1 MWNRSL
7 LRYASL
13 LGFAML
19 AAAPADDFRFSGP
32 YTHENLSIF
41 LIHRARN
48 ASSKRFLTLQEAMD
62 QKKVVVYETSNV
74 NELLIENL
82 SSEDIYVQS
91 GDIVKGG
98 RQDRVFPDDFMLTS
112 NSGKIPIAS
121 FCVERGR
128 WSKRG
133 REGADQ
139 FSKADKAV
147 AGKSLKVAVRDK
159 KDQLEVWNQVAQSQ
173 QNLAAATMVGAGA
186 GVAGGTGGAGR
197 GGGVVAARAF
207 TPPPTSSMQLAL
219 EDKKVVEATD
229 AYIRS
234 LSKIIDGKKD
244 VVGYAFAINGRVN
257 SADVYASNDLFRR
270 MWPKLLNV
278 SAVEALTE
286 RPKMKTSAP
295 PDVSTVRSAL
305 ADAETGPVS
314 SKGVA
319 GRLVVVK
326 RESEKALLFETRD
339 RDLANGWIHKSY
351 IAK

>member
-1 MWNRSL
+1 
-7 LRYASL
+7 
-13 LGFAML
+13 ML

-41 LIHRARN
+41 LIHSARN
-48 ASSKRFLTLQEAMD
+48 ASSKRFLTLQEATD
-62 QKKVVVYETSNV
+62 QKKVIVYETSNV

-133 REGADQ
+133 REDADQ

-147 AGKSLKVAVRDK
+147 AGKSLKMAVRDK
-159 KDQLEVWNQVAQSQ
+159 KDQLAVWNQVAQSQ
-173 QNLAAATMVGAGA
+173 QNPAAATTVGAGA
-186 GVAGGTGGAGR
+186 GVAGGTGGAG
-197 GGGVVAARAF
+197 GGFGYGRAAPQAF
-207 TPPPTSSMQLAL
+207 TPPLTSSMQLAL

-295 PDVSTVRSAL
+295 PDVSAVRSAL
-305 ADAETGPVS
+305 ADAETGPGS

-326 RESEKALLFETRD
+326 KESEKALLFETRD